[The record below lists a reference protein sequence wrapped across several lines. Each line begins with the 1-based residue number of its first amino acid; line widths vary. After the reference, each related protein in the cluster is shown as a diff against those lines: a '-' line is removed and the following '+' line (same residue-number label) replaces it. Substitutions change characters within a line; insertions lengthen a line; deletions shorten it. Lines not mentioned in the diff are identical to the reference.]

1 MGSPEK
7 DRFILP
13 LMFSIAVLVIACPC
27 ALGLATPTAVMVG
40 TSVGARM
47 GILVKGGAALEMAH
61 RVTDIVFD
69 KTGTLTKAKPK
80 VTDVIVLKKME
91 VEEHETDP
99 HARTLAEMLRLA
111 ATAEQQSEH
120 PLARAIVEEAK
131 TRGLTLGQLEI
142 SNVSTA
148 SSQAGDI
155 SPGAGNPDVSNPDMS
170 ATNEDEASP
179 LFQVIPGK
187 GIRCKV
193 GHNDVVVGTRKLMR
207 ELNYL
212 DPMIDASSVSQHG
225 NSPWSISQQVDKAID
240 TLESRDGK
248 TVVCVAIDGSVYGLL
263 AMRDEE
269 RHEAALMVALLQ
281 KDLGINV
288 WMLTGDNRGAASAVA
303 ESLGIN
309 QSHVLSELLPHE
321 KAEKIVAL
329 QKKGIN
335 TGSRKKYRPR
345 VVGMVGDGINDAPA
359 LAQADLGVAVGAGTD
374 VAVEAADI
382 ILCKSDL
389 LDVYQ
394 AVALSRAIMKR
405 IRLNFV
411 WALGFNC
418 LGIPVAAGVFFPLI
432 KAVLPPEVAGLAM
445 ALSSVCVVC
454 SSLHLYRY
462 RPAQVLETKWGR
474 QLLQAAP
481 KPRQAETEFSDR
493 SALEVVTVSGGREP
507 ALLETLGVL
516 DPNRLNRTY
525 NTIDPGCLMSTNGV
539 CTCDP
544 ELCSCAECTLHKG
557 NKSGAGRALKSGT
570 AVAIGQNMDIGCA
583 MQWGSACDCDPNTCK
598 CKTCAIHSPALF

>member
-1 MGSPEK
+1 MG
-7 DRFILP
+7 
-13 LMFSIAVLVIACPC
+13 
-27 ALGLATPTAVMVG
+27 
-40 TSVGARM
+40 
-47 GILVKGGAALEMAH
+47 
-61 RVTDIVFD
+61 VTDIVFD

-99 HARTLAEMLRLA
+99 HARTLAEMSRLA

-418 LGIPVAAGVFFPLI
+418 LGIPIAAGIFFPLI

-454 SSLHLYRY
+454 SSLALYRY
-462 RPAQVLETKWGR
+462 RPARVTETKWGR
-474 QLLQAAP
+474 RLLNGKSVEVASSTADANGP
-481 KPRQAETEFSDR
+481 SGDEFPANDLG
-493 SALEVVTVSGGREP
+493 LEMVTVVGGAEP
-507 ALLETLGVL
+507 SIFEMIGLADSEAGTK
-516 DPNRLNRTY
+516 RTY
-525 NTIDPGCLMSTNGV
+525 DVVDPGCLMSVTGE

-544 ELCSCAECTLHKG
+544 ELCSCAECKLHKG
-557 NKSGAGRALKSGT
+557 NKSGAGRALKDEAEASPPQ
-570 AVAIGQNMDIGCA
+570 VSMEMGCA
-583 MQWGSACDCDPNTCK
+583 MQWGHDCDCDPETCR
-598 CKTCAIHSPALF
+598 CKNCKNCQVHKTH